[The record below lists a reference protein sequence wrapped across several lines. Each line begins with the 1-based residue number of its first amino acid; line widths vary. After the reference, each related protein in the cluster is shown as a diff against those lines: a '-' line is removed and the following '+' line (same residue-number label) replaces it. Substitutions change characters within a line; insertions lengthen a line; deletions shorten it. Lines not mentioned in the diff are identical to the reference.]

1 MKFMKLDTPV
11 LTVKAAGAAGAA
23 GAVGAAATH
32 KHHNDTVDHSG
43 YIYLDEMLDK
53 TFLTDYFLH

>member
-1 MKFMKLDTPV
+1 MKFMKLDTPA
-11 LTVKAAGAAGAA
+11 LTEKAAGAGAG
-23 GAVGAAATH
+23 ATH
-32 KHHNDTVDHSG
+32 KHNDTVDHGG

>member
-1 MKFMKLDTPV
+1 MKLDTPA
-11 LTVKAAGAAGAA
+11 LTVKAAGAVGAA
-23 GAVGAAATH
+23 GAAATH